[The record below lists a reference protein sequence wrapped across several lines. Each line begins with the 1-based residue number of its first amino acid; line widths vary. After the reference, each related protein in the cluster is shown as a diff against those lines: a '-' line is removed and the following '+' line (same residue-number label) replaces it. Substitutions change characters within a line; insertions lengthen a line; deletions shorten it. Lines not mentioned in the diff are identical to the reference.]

1 MHMHII
7 VGFNV
12 YIIVDFVKRGVLTFV
27 GEIQRYKNDR
37 YCH

>member
-12 YIIVDFVKRGVLTFV
+12 YIIVDLMKRGVLTFV
-27 GEIQRYKNDR
+27 GEIQHYRNDR
-37 YCH
+37 CCY